1 MIIRHLAWAFGRSIC
16 LALYG
21 TCLLA
26 GQEPPIT
33 DIIFSPAGQ
42 SVVACSQ
49 RGLQIYSWPDLKLQ
63 KRVEVVATNLHA
75 VRFSPDG
82 KRLAVGGGNPAEEG
96 MVEIFS
102 WPECVSLDTFIGH
115 DDSVLAVQWIG
126 PERIVS
132 VSLDRQIILWNL
144 AKGEREATL
153 RGHSRGVSSLGILPG
168 DQWVTAGH
176 DRSVRVWDGPT
187 GKLTRTLNQHTGDV
201 HALAICPVVN
211 NQPMVATAAEDRS
224 IRFWQPT
231 IGRMMRYIRLDS
243 TPLDIAWLDGSHLVA
258 ACSDGQLRLVNT
270 DQVKLLGV
278 EPAIDGWAYAVACHP
293 ESGAIVVAGSGG
305 QLKSMTLPVG
315 K

>member
-1 MIIRHLAWAFGRSIC
+1 MIAGRLVWAIGRSVC
-16 LALYG
+16 LVLCG

-33 DIIFSPAGQ
+33 DIIFSPDGQ

-49 RGLQIYSWPDLKLQ
+49 RGLQIHSWPDLKLQ
-63 KRVEVVATNLHA
+63 KRVKVAAANLHT

-82 KRLAVGGGNPAEEG
+82 QRLAVGGGNPAEEG

-102 WPECVSLDTFIGH
+102 WPACVSLDTFSGH
-115 DDSVLAVQWIG
+115 DDSVLAVRWSD
-126 PERIVS
+126 PDHVVS

-144 AKGEREATL
+144 KKGECEATL
-153 RGHSRGVSSLGILPG
+153 RGHSRGVSAIGILPG

-201 HALAICPVVN
+201 HALAISPVVN
-211 NQPMVATAAEDRS
+211 DPHMVATAAEDRS

-243 TPLDIAWLDGSHLVA
+243 APLDIAWLDGSHLVA
-258 ACSDGQLRLVNT
+258 ACADGQVRLVNT
-270 DQVKLLGV
+270 EQVKLLRA

-315 K
+315 N